1 MPVMTDPSVVVKLT
15 PALLEMMKAEGT
27 VAAGLSTKA
36 AAAQLGFKFV
46 KGVGYVKTYTTT
58 ATAVGSAVTAGE
70 AIAGAGAATG
80 AAESASV
87 TATLVTAAD
96 GTTKI
101 MGLGTIALEAG
112 ALVLAGAAGYMA
124 GDAIGDLIDSAYPDF
139 FDGLFSSV
147 SEFLTGDEHG
157 LAFLFDSD
165 GHAYMQQDAVDEV
178 SKYLRPKLENSTS
191 FIKIE
196 DFNLPYAN
204 VVADGRIFTFS
215 DYGDKEHEYYNI
227 TKFISTESE
236 KPIKY
241 CTYYDNVADSFS
253 HIFACETPF
262 KIKAE
267 ESVISRKDG
276 HVRANFGINWH
287 PDIKTTTQLNGKE
300 FYAVSFSRGSLHGC
314 LNEFGPLL
322 PLEYFHWAELKTRFP
337 KITTTQIMYYLLYGD
352 KVESG
357 VPNLKKYEVP
367 TKPKITV
374 GDKTY
379 TRVPLPEPSKDPTKM
394 PTKIPVLE
402 PEEKPE
408 PEKIPQYIYVPMPT
422 PTPAPTP
429 LPTVDPSTEP
439 EPLPDIDPVKPIPR
453 PPVPTPTPTPQ
464 PPLPVPPPIS
474 SEATGLLH
482 VYNPTNSE
490 INEFGA
496 WLWTTF
502 SGDLIDTL
510 GKLFNNPMD
519 AVIGLHE
526 LYCTPITGEPATI
539 KAGFLESDTT
549 SRLVTKRY
557 TEINC
562 GALVVPEHWGNYL
575 DYTPYTKVY
584 CYLPFIGIVE
594 LNADDIIGHGV
605 QVLYKIDTYNGSC
618 IAMIITAKTSDVEV
632 VKYQFSGNCA
642 VEVPITSGMKSAMQS
657 ALIGAGTCAI
667 GAAIGGAV
675 VPVIAG
681 MAVNNSV
688 KSGFSNKN
696 TVSHSGSFGSSY
708 GAMGIKKPYIIV
720 KRPIQKVVNGYNDK
734 YGYPAHEMVTIG
746 KCSGYLR
753 CRDFDV
759 QSSTATED
767 EKKLIETLLKQGVY
781 V

>member
-27 VAAGLSTKA
+27 IAAGLGQEA

-46 KGVGYVKTYTTT
+46 EGVGFVKTYTTT
-58 ATAVGSAVTAGE
+58 ASAVSSAVTAGE

-124 GDAIGDLIDSAYPDF
+124 GDAIGDLIDSKYPEF
-139 FDGLFSSV
+139 FDGLFSTV
-147 SEFLTGDEHG
+147 SEFITGDEHG

-165 GHAYMQQDAVDEV
+165 GHAYMPETSKQAVDAYLNKMLSEV
-178 SKYLRPKLENSTS
+178 NHDSVTINGHTYNLIPARAGLRFGTSGSSKDVRYDEVKNISGSSAIYAFS
-191 FIKIE
+191 FYIK
-196 DFNLPYAN
+196 DSL
-204 VVADGRIFTFS
+204 T
-215 DYGDKEHEYYNI
+215 
-227 TKFISTESE
+227 TCFISKESFTIKVNQLYSRNLMDFTENTLIDSTVSTFIENGHKCATYSFGTGTLSGTTLHPEYNSFPLSE
-236 KPIKY
+236 GEVLNREKY
-241 CTYYDNVADSFS
+241 
-253 HIFACETPF
+253 E
-262 KIKAE
+262 KI
-267 ESVISRKDG
+267 
-276 HVRANFGINWH
+276 
-287 PDIKTTTQLNGKE
+287 
-300 FYAVSFSRGSLHGC
+300 
-314 LNEFGPLL
+314 
-322 PLEYFHWAELKTRFP
+322 
-337 KITTTQIMYYLLYGD
+337 LYGD
-352 KVESG
+352 MIVSG
-357 VPNLKKYEVP
+357 SKVPNIKKYEVP
-367 TKPKITV
+367 KKPTITV

-379 TRVPLPEPSKDPTKM
+379 TRVPLPEPSEDPTKK

-408 PEKIPQYIYVPMPT
+408 PEKIPQYIYVPLPT
-422 PTPAPTP
+422 PTPTP

-439 EPLPDIDPVKPIPR
+439 EPLPDIGPVKPIPR

-464 PPLPVPPPIS
+464 PPLPVPPPVS

-482 VYNPTNSE
+482 VYNPTNSQ
-490 INEFGA
+490 INDFGS

-526 LYCTPITGEPATI
+526 LYCTPITGAESTI
-539 KAGFLESDTT
+539 KAGFLDSDVP
-549 SRLVTKRY
+549 SRLVTQRY

-605 QVLYKIDTYNGSC
+605 QVLYKIDSYNGSC
-618 IAMIITAKTSDVEV
+618 IAMIITAKTPDVEV

-667 GAAIGGAV
+667 GAAIGGAA

-681 MAVNNSV
+681 MAVNTSV
-688 KSGFSNKN
+688 KSGFANKN

-720 KRPIQKVVNGYNDK
+720 KRPIQKVVNGYNEK

>member
-1 MPVMTDPSVVVKLT
+1 MPVMTDPSVVIKLT

-27 VAAGLSTKA
+27 IAAGLGQEA

-46 KGVGYVKTYTTT
+46 EGVGFVKTYTTT

-101 MGLGTIALEAG
+101 MGIGTIALEAG

-124 GDAIGDLIDSAYPDF
+124 GDAIGDLIDSKYPQF
-139 FDGLFSSV
+139 FDGLFSTV
-147 SEFLTGDEHG
+147 SETLTGDEHG
-157 LAFLFDSD
+157 LAFLFDTD
-165 GHAYMQQDAVDEV
+165 GHAYMDKVKVDKVLKYIDDSKAIVDYDNINVNGLDIAFKQLEV
-178 SKYLRPKLENSTS
+178 GDKYGSNVNPDTSLISAYNLVTGIKCDRPIYAYQTYTDGDNCLALHFLTDSTS
-191 FIKIE
+191 ETIISYSSMRLT
-196 DFNLPYAN
+196 NN
-204 VVADGRIFTFS
+204 GW
-215 DYGDKEHEYYNI
+215 KE
-227 TKFISTESE
+227 F
-236 KPIKY
+236 PQL
-241 CTYYDNVADSFS
+241 
-253 HIFACETPF
+253 
-262 KIKAE
+262 
-267 ESVISRKDG
+267 
-276 HVRANFGINWH
+276 
-287 PDIKTTTQLNGKE
+287 DIKFTSANNMSGDWYVAYTTFPAYHTIPCTILDWNNWLKYRKQIESKILTGE
-300 FYAVSFSRGSLHGC
+300 WLP
-314 LNEFGPLL
+314 NEN
-322 PLEYFHWAELKTRFP
+322 
-337 KITTTQIMYYLLYGD
+337 
-352 KVESG
+352 
-357 VPNLKKYEVP
+357 PNKAPSELKKYEVP
-367 TKPKITV
+367 KKPTITV

-379 TRVPLPEPSKDPTKM
+379 TRVPLPEPTDDPTKV

-439 EPLPDIDPVKPIPR
+439 VPLPDIDPVKPIPR
-453 PPVPTPTPTPQ
+453 PPVPTPIPTPQ

-539 KAGFLESDTT
+539 KAGFLESNTT

-605 QVLYKIDTYNGSC
+605 QVVYKIDSYNGSC
-618 IAMIITAKTSDVEV
+618 IAMIITAKTADVEV

-667 GAAIGGAV
+667 GAAIGGAA

-720 KRPIQKVVNGYNDK
+720 KRPIQKVVNGYNEK

>member
-27 VAAGLSTKA
+27 IAAGLGTEA

-46 KGVGYVKTYTTT
+46 EGVGFVKTYTTT
-58 ATAVGSAVTAGE
+58 ASAVGSAVTAGE

-124 GDAIGDLIDSAYPDF
+124 GDAIGDLIDSKYPQF
-139 FDGLFSSV
+139 FDGLYSTV
-147 SEFLTGDEHG
+147 SEFITGDEHG
-157 LAFLFDSD
+157 LAFLFDTD
-165 GHAYMQQDAVDEV
+165 GHAYMDKVNVDKV
-178 SKYLRPKLENSTS
+178 LKYIDTSVSTS
-191 FIKIE
+191 TSDSVELDGINIPFKRLEIGDRYWAIHSDKTGLISE
-196 DFNLPYAN
+196 YNDISRIVCDSPIYAYGTYHEGSNNLA
-204 VVADGRIFTFS
+204 VS
-215 DYGDKEHEYYNI
+215 
-227 TKFISTESE
+227 FISTSTFEIYESNN
-236 KPIKY
+236 KL
-241 CTYYDNVADSFS
+241 TNN
-253 HIFACETPF
+253 
-262 KIKAE
+262 
-267 ESVISRKDG
+267 G
-276 HVRANFGINWH
+276 W
-287 PDIKTTTQLNGKE
+287 KTTIKPFTIKPLKTSPY
-300 FYAVSFSRGSLHGC
+300 FRHGTSAIWYSTLMTFPAYFTIPWFTC
-314 LNEFGPLL
+314 DSKWYSKNLEN
-322 PLEYFHWAELKTRFP
+322 LEY
-337 KITTTQIMYYLLYGD
+337 KILTGEWLD
-352 KVESG
+352 N
-357 VPNLKKYEVP
+357 PNKAPALKKYEVP
-367 TKPKITV
+367 KKPAIKV

-379 TRVPLPEPSKDPTKM
+379 TRVPLPEPSKDPTKK

-408 PEKIPQYIYVPMPT
+408 PEKIPQYIYVPLPT

-429 LPTVDPSTEP
+429 LPSVDPSTEP
-439 EPLPDIDPVKPIPR
+439 EPLPDIGPVKPIPR

-464 PPLPVPPPIS
+464 PPLPVPPPVS

-482 VYNPTNSE
+482 VYNPTNSQ
-490 INEFGA
+490 INDFGS

-502 SGDLIDTL
+502 SGDLIDTI

-526 LYCTPITGEPATI
+526 LYCTPVTGTTSTI
-539 KAGFLESDTT
+539 KAGFLDSDVP
-549 SRLVTKRY
+549 SRLVTQRY

-605 QVLYKIDTYNGSC
+605 QVLYKIDSYNGSC
-618 IAMIITAKTSDVEV
+618 IAMIITAKTPDVEV

-667 GAAIGGAV
+667 GAAIGGTAI
-675 VPVIAG
+675 PVIAG
-681 MAVNNSV
+681 MAVNTSV
-688 KSGFSNKN
+688 KSGFANKN

-720 KRPIQKVVNGYNDK
+720 KRPIQKVVNGYNEK

>member
-1 MPVMTDPSVVVKLT
+1 MTSRKEKIMPVMTDPSVVVKLT

-27 VAAGLSTKA
+27 VAVGLSTKA

-70 AIAGAGAATG
+70 AIAGAGAVTG
-80 AAESASV
+80 AAESASM

-112 ALVLAGAAGYMA
+112 AVVLAGAAGYMA
-124 GDAIGDLIDSAYPDF
+124 GDAIGDLIDSKYPEF
-139 FDGLFSSV
+139 FDGLFSTV
-147 SEFLTGDEHG
+147 SKFITGDEHG

-165 GHAYMQQDAVDEV
+165 GHAYMPEATQQAIQEYLDNCLANKTPDKVTVNGLDVPYKIASPGDRFLVVDENMYYEI
-178 SKYLRPKLENSTS
+178 S
-191 FIKIE
+191 
-196 DFNLPYAN
+196 
-204 VVADGRIFTFS
+204 RITAS
-215 DYGDKEHEYYNI
+215 
-227 TKFISTESE
+227 S
-236 KPIKY
+236 PVY
-241 CTYYDNVADSFS
+241 C
-253 HIFACETPF
+253 FACMYRDNENETPTSANSLF
-262 KIKAE
+262 FSE
-267 ESVISRKDG
+267 EPFTIYPYLVKYKDGSWTKEELYSYFSPISPDENGNYVISIG
-276 HVRANFGINWH
+276 TGNFSYITANPSYFTLPMVDFGLYDFYKNNIDKIVL
-287 PDIKTTTQLNGKE
+287 DILNGKGHND
-300 FYAVSFSRGSLHGC
+300 S
-314 LNEFGPLL
+314 
-322 PLEYFHWAELKTRFP
+322 K
-337 KITTTQIMYYLLYGD
+337 
-352 KVESG
+352 

-367 TKPKITV
+367 KKPTITV

-379 TRVPLPEPSKDPTKM
+379 TRVPLPEPTDDPTKV

-422 PTPAPTP
+422 PAPAPTP
-429 LPTVDPSTEP
+429 LPTVDPSVEP

-539 KAGFLESDTT
+539 KAGFLESNTT

-605 QVLYKIDTYNGSC
+605 QVVYKIDSYNGSC

-667 GAAIGGAV
+667 GAAIGGAA

-681 MAVNNSV
+681 MTVNNSV

-720 KRPIQKVVNGYNDK
+720 KRPIQKVVNGYNEK

>member
-1 MPVMTDPSVVVKLT
+1 MTSRKEKYMPVMTDPSVVVKLT

-27 VAAGLSTKA
+27 IAAGLGQEA

-46 KGVGYVKTYTTT
+46 EGVGFVKTYTTT
-58 ATAVGSAVTAGE
+58 ASAVGSAVTAGE

-96 GTTKI
+96 GSTKI

-112 ALVLAGAAGYMA
+112 AVVLAGAAGYMA
-124 GDAIGDLIDSAYPDF
+124 GDAIGDLIDSAYPEF

-165 GHAYMQQDAVDEV
+165 GHAYMDENAVSQVSNYLTTTLGNNVATDEDTV
-178 SKYLRPKLENSTS
+178 IDNNTVHYRKVGVGYRYLPLDFKTYGKFYEVIGIESETGVYGFNKTDSLDSSSTVAFFIFSKRPFTITTKIYRTTGVEDSSYIYEQLRNAENV
-191 FIKIE
+191 
-196 DFNLPYAN
+196 Y
-204 VVADGRIFTFS
+204 DGKS
-215 DYGDKEHEYYNI
+215 YYV
-227 TKFISTESE
+227 FDGGGASYISTFN
-236 KPIKY
+236 KY
-241 CTYYDNVADSFS
+241 PQINAV
-253 HIFACETPF
+253 EP
-262 KIKAE
+262 
-267 ESVISRKDG
+267 SVIKNTKK
-276 HVRANFGINWH
+276 AI
-287 PDIKTTTQLNGKE
+287 IE
-300 FYAVSFSRGSLHGC
+300 
-314 LNEFGPLL
+314 
-322 PLEYFHWAELKTRFP
+322 
-337 KITTTQIMYYLLYGD
+337 ILYGESASGS
-352 KVESG
+352 KV
-357 VPNLKKYEVP
+357 PDLKKYEVP
-367 TKPKITV
+367 KKPTITV

-379 TRVPLPEPSKDPTKM
+379 TRVPLPEPTDDPTKV

-422 PTPAPTP
+422 PAPAPTP
-429 LPTVDPSTEP
+429 LPTVDPSVEP

-539 KAGFLESDTT
+539 KAGFLESNTT

-605 QVLYKIDTYNGSC
+605 QVVYKIDSYNGSC

-667 GAAIGGAV
+667 GAAIGGAA

-681 MAVNNSV
+681 MTVNNSV

-720 KRPIQKVVNGYNDK
+720 KRPIQKVVNGYNKK